1 MIKDIIIHDVGRGR
15 EYCGGFSWSLWEVF
29 GDFQLRVTVSRLA
42 SISAIP
48 LAPKEDWNYIDCLM
62 IGRRLAMKPCYL
74 MFLVLFCPVYVNA
87 IAQQCSAGLQDHF
100 AGVNARGDQGMG
112 FSHEKTTH
120 HFHLL
125 ADGGAI
131 EIQSNEPTDAATQ
144 EAVRQHLAM
153 IAVRFSQGD
162 FAIPMFIH
170 ATAPPGVE
178 TMKRLKGK
186 ITYDAEDTQR
196 GAELRITT
204 HDPEAIAAIHSF
216 LSFQIRDHRTGD
228 SLQVQK

>member
-1 MIKDIIIHDVGRGR
+1 
-15 EYCGGFSWSLWEVF
+15 
-29 GDFQLRVTVSRLA
+29 
-42 SISAIP
+42 
-48 LAPKEDWNYIDCLM
+48 M
-62 IGRRLAMKPCYL
+62 IGRRLAMKLCNL
-74 MFLVLFCPVYVNA
+74 MFLLLFCPAYVNA
-87 IAQQCSAGLQDHF
+87 ISQQCSAGQQDHF